1 MEARADEK
9 EYEILTRDTFVKRLQ
24 LTHFE
29 SRLKDRDVASG
40 LYISLSDF
48 LSSLG
53 VVRAF
58 PKRAPADALSFIV
71 PGTPIHVNLK
81 EVPKEAIETFA
92 LCYLLIQHQVI
103 GQPLLVAA
111 SFVKAVW
118 KNLSVLDVQRGE
130 RCIVESLAEMQV
142 TTAEEVALNLTD
154 TPCRYPDSGCQFLGN
169 YGKCSILLDATDRT
183 LQELEKK
190 KVVQLKVLTDPK
202 EWQVRL

>member
-1 MEARADEK
+1 MEAPADEK
-9 EYEILTRDTFVKRLQ
+9 EYEILTRDTFAKRLQ

-29 SRLKDRDVASG
+29 SRLRDRDVASG
-40 LYISLSDF
+40 LYALLSEY

-53 VVRAF
+53 VVRVF
-58 PKRAPADALSFIV
+58 PTRAPADALSFIV

-92 LCYLLIQHQVI
+92 LCYLLIQHQVTA
-103 GQPLLVAA
+103 QPVLVVA
-111 SFVKAVW
+111 SLVKSVW

-130 RCIVESLAEMQV
+130 RCIVESLAEVQI
-142 TTAEEVALNLTD
+142 TTAEEVALNLTGA
-154 TPCRYPDSGCQFLGN
+154 PCRYPDRGCQFLN
-169 YGKCSILLDATDRT
+169 NCGKCSISLDATDRT

-190 KVVQLKVLTDPK
+190 KVVQLKVFTDPK